1 MEENQEESRTI
12 TRNEVK
18 ARLEGVKLEDMS
30 AQDLFDRYIT
40 YGTPEELNHTGIQKQ
55 LIKYGYLEYLIH
67 IVDKL
72 EVTEEIL
79 GEMTSS
85 ELFKTKGYAIKRGT
99 IEHIE
104 IAKHK
109 WLPEDYIWIVF
120 EVQDEN
126 RQDKYTIKYL
136 HVKQKFKQRLK
147 TLIGNQI
154 MAIVEQK
161 DGELYVMCFLVI
173 AGEIQ

>member
-1 MEENQEESRTI
+1 MEEKLSKAVTL
-12 TRNEVK
+12 NEVK
-18 ARLEGVKLEDMS
+18 ARLEGVKLEDMTE
-30 AQDLFDRYIT
+30 QDLFDRYIA
-40 YGTPEELNHTGIQKQ
+40 YGTPEELNNTEIQRQ

-67 IVDKL
+67 IVNKL
-72 EVTEEIL
+72 EVTEEII

-85 ELFKTKGYAIKRGT
+85 ELFETKGYMIKRGT

-109 WLPEDYIWIVF
+109 WLPEDYIWLVF

-126 RQDKYTIKYL
+126 KQEQYTLKYL
-136 HVKQKFKQRLK
+136 HVKQKFKRRLK
-147 TLIGNQI
+147 TLKEKQI

-161 DGELYVMCFLVI
+161 DGELYVVCFLGT
-173 AGEIQ
+173 AGAIQ